1 VPAIT
6 VRGFLRIAAT
16 GFLVALSASCATV
29 APDARSPARG
39 LPPYVGRA
47 VALFDDAID
56 PQAVGY
62 GLESTLPP
70 AGVSLV
76 RERTRVGDCVLRVRV
91 VTITSRREDAGPS
104 WRIGVHTMERL
115 AGDRP
120 PAADFNLQ
128 VDSSG
133 PGAGILRTFD
143 SRLIGVTLV
152 AFLREFVGTDESA
165 GGKLHFH
172 LAREGTEELQAVRIA
187 ALLGEVQ

>member
-1 VPAIT
+1 MPAIT
-6 VRGFLRIAAT
+6 ARGLLRIAAT
-16 GFLVALSASCATV
+16 GFLAAVSTSCAAV
-29 APDARSPARG
+29 APDARAPARG
-39 LPPYVGRA
+39 LPPYAGRD

-62 GLESTLPP
+62 SLESALPP
-70 AGVSLV
+70 DGASLV
-76 RERTRVGDCVLRVRV
+76 RERTQVGDCVLRVRV

-152 AFLREFVGTDESA
+152 AFLREFAGTDESG

-172 LAREGTEELQAVRIA
+172 LAREGKEELHAVRVA